1 MSGSDYFSDLSEKSH
16 ISLTETDLE
25 DLPDLDQS
33 DISEEERNQE
43 DELLLRRINIWLENT
58 SINQSQRLEEMYADL
73 ITNMINYS
81 LQFNIENLNLLSFD
95 MLFHLELAELEN
107 YRENLLIRAET
118 IPRTLNIMVNQHLEY
133 VTNRIN
139 SIISLEF
146 HN

>member
-1 MSGSDYFSDLSEKSH
+1 MSGSDYFSDLEEKSH

-58 SINQSQRLEEMYADL
+58 SINQTQRLEEMYADL
-73 ITNMINYS
+73 ITNMVNYS

-139 SIISLEF
+139 YIIALEF

>member
-139 SIISLEF
+139 YIIALEF

>member
-58 SINQSQRLEEMYADL
+58 SINQTQRLEEMYADL

-139 SIISLEF
+139 YIIALEF

>member
-33 DISEEERNQE
+33 DISEEEINQE

-146 HN
+146 QN

>member
-58 SINQSQRLEEMYADL
+58 SINQTQRLEEMYADL
-73 ITNMINYS
+73 ITNMVNYS

-139 SIISLEF
+139 YIIALEF